1 MFAGHGTLSPGCGAP
16 ACQFKKGRQPGGLP
30 ASYAS
35 ALLAFRSMGETGV
48 VVGRVVEIR
57 PHPRRE
63 LIWLSTVDTG
73 TGRKPQIVWGGI
85 PIVKAGSLVPVA
97 QPGTWL
103 PPTKEK
109 PNRYKVRRRR
119 YAGEISE
126 GMLCSLAE
134 LGWDPAVTDWVALL
148 DPSAGLYAGQPLED
162 RYDNPRAIALQ
173 IDVFEAKKL
182 AGPEIP

>member
-1 MFAGHGTLSPGCGAP
+1 MFAGHGTLSPKCGAL
-16 ACQFKKGRQPGGLP
+16 ACQFKKGASLAVCRVVRQCA
-30 ASYAS
+30 ASV
-35 ALLAFRSMGETGV
+35 RSMGETGV

-109 PNRYKVRRRR
+109 PNRYKIRRRR

-134 LGWDPAVTDWVALL
+134 LGWDPAVTDWIALL

-162 RYDNPRAIALQ
+162 RYNNPRAIALQ
-173 IDVFEAKKL
+173 IDAFEAKKL
-182 AGPEIP
+182 AGLEIA

>member
-1 MFAGHGTLSPGCGAP
+1 
-16 ACQFKKGRQPGGLP
+16 
-30 ASYAS
+30 
-35 ALLAFRSMGETGV
+35 MGETGV

-103 PPTKEK
+103 PPTKDK
-109 PNRYKVRRRR
+109 PNPYKVRRRR

-148 DPSAGLYAGQPLED
+148 DPSAGLSAGQPLEN
-162 RYDNPRAIALQ
+162 RYDGWRAIALQ
-173 IDVFEAKKL
+173 IDAVGAKSL
-182 AGPEIP
+182 AGG

>member
-1 MFAGHGTLSPGCGAP
+1 MREA
-16 ACQFKKGRQPGGLP
+16 
-30 ASYAS
+30 
-35 ALLAFRSMGETGV
+35 GV
-48 VVGRVVEIR
+48 VVGQVVEIR

-85 PIVKAGSLVPVA
+85 PIVKAGDLVPVA

-103 PPTKEK
+103 PPTKDK
-109 PNRYKVRRRR
+109 PNPYKIRRRR

-134 LGWDPAVTDWVALL
+134 LGWDLSVTDWVALL
-148 DPSAGLYAGQPLED
+148 DPSGDLYAGQPLED
-162 RYDNPRAIALQ
+162 RYNDWRTIALQ
-173 IDVFEAKKL
+173 IDVFEAKRL
-182 AGPEIP
+182 AGLLK

>member
-1 MFAGHGTLSPGCGAP
+1 M
-16 ACQFKKGRQPGGLP
+16 R
-30 ASYAS
+30 
-35 ALLAFRSMGETGV
+35 ETGV

-63 LIWLSTVDTG
+63 LTWLSTVDTG
-73 TGRKPQIVWGGI
+73 TGRKPQIVWGGV
-85 PIVKAGSLVPVA
+85 PIVKVGSLVPVA

-103 PPTKEK
+103 PPTKDK

-119 YAGEISE
+119 YAGERSE

-148 DPSAGLYAGQPLED
+148 NPSAGLCAGQPLEN
-162 RYDNPRAIALQ
+162 RYDDWRAIALQ
-173 IDVFEAKKL
+173 IDVSGAKRL
-182 AGPEIP
+182 AGLLK

>member
-1 MFAGHGTLSPGCGAP
+1 
-16 ACQFKKGRQPGGLP
+16 
-30 ASYAS
+30 
-35 ALLAFRSMGETGV
+35 V

-57 PHPRRE
+57 PHPRRD

-85 PIVKAGSLVPVA
+85 PIVKSGSLVPVA

-103 PPTKEK
+103 PPTKDK
-109 PNRYKVRRRR
+109 LNPYKVRRRR

-148 DPSAGLYAGQPLED
+148 NPSAGLFAGQPLED
-162 RYDNPRAIALQ
+162 RFVDWRAITLQ
-173 IDVFEAKKL
+173 IDVSSAKRL
-182 AGPEIP
+182 AGR

>member
-1 MFAGHGTLSPGCGAP
+1 MFVGHGTLSPGCGAP
-16 ACQFKKGRQPGGLP
+16 ACQSKKGRQPGGLP

-35 ALLAFRSMGETGV
+35 ALLAFRSMGEAGV

-119 YAGEISE
+119 YAGEISD

-162 RYDNPRAIALQ
+162 RYNNPRAIALQ
-173 IDVFEAKKL
+173 IDVFKAKKL
-182 AGPEIP
+182 AGLEIA